1 MKKLLKVLSLLGAL
15 SLGMNAQAD
24 DISLGQPGYGGNGC
38 PAGTASVTLSP
49 DAKSLSI
56 LFDDYIVETTRRRR
70 TVRKSCN
77 IAVPVHIPQGFS
89 VAVMD
94 IDYRG
99 YNSLPRRA
107 FSRFSVEYFFAGV
120 RGPKFTKTFRGELDD
135 DFTLGNTLTAR
146 SMVWSRCGA
155 DVNLRVNTSMLV
167 KSRGAEALSMVDSAD
182 ISAGLV
188 YHFKWKR
195 CN

>member
-24 DISLGQPGYGGNGC
+24 DIYLGEPGYGGNGC

-49 DAKSLSI
+49 DQKSLSI
-56 LFDDYIVETTRRRR
+56 LFDEYIVETTRRRR

-89 VAVMD
+89 VSVID

-120 RGPKFTKTFRGELDD
+120 RGPVFRKTFRGELDA
-135 DFTLGNTLTAR
+135 DFTLGNQLTAR
-146 SMVWSRCGA
+146 SMIWSRCGA
-155 DVNLRVNTSMLV
+155 DVNLRVTLQCLLNLEEM
-167 KSRGAEALSMVDSAD
+167 KQ
-182 ISAGLV
+182 
-188 YHFKWKR
+188 
-195 CN
+195 